1 MSTLDQFDIAGRSA
15 IVTGG
20 ASGLGLAFVE
30 TLVEAGCRVTLV
42 DRDADAAQA
51 AAAASNI
58 DLVQP
63 VQADVRDRDA
73 LHALFDE
80 HADRCDGL
88 DILFANAGIGGG
100 PGFWNPTGHRNPSQQ
115 IDNFD
120 PEHWDNV
127 IAVNLT
133 GVFNCLREA
142 ARVMKAGER
151 GGTII
156 VTSSNA
162 ALFNQPL
169 VGIPY
174 MGAKAGVAHVVR
186 HAALEL
192 AAFGIRV
199 NAIAPG
205 SFVTNIAGGWLRD
218 PDVQAQW
225 AQMVPIGGVAEVDRV
240 KPLALYLA
248 SDASSYVT
256 GTQIVIDGGV
266 ALGQSFPVA

>member
-1 MSTLDQFDIAGRSA
+1 MSTISQFDIAGRSA

-30 TLVEAGCRVTLV
+30 TLVEAGCHTTLI
-42 DRDADAAQA
+42 DRDIA
-51 AAAASNI
+51 AANGAAGHLASEF
-58 DLVQP
+58 VRTA
-63 VQADVRDRDA
+63 QADVTDREA
-73 LHALFDE
+73 MRAVFDD
-80 HADRCDGL
+80 HMARHGSL
-88 DILFANAGIGGG
+88 DVVFANAGIGGG
-100 PGFWNPTGHRNPSQQ
+100 PGFWNADGHRNSTQQ
-115 IDNFD
+115 IDAFD
-120 PEHWDNV
+120 PEHWDKV
-127 IAVNLT
+127 LAVNLT
-133 GVFNCLREA
+133 GVFNTLREA
-142 ARVMKAGER
+142 ARIMKALTCK
-151 GGTII
+151 GTII

-162 ALFNQPL
+162 SVFNQPL

-205 SFVTNIAGGWLRD
+205 TFVTNIAGGWMKD
-218 PDVQAQW
+218 PQIQAQW
-225 AQMVPIGGVAEVDRV
+225 AKMVPLGEVAQVERI

-266 ALGQSFPVA
+266 ALGQSFQM